1 MGAGVIVL
9 ARHPPAAY
17 HGPMA
22 LLPSFATLGH
32 GPPVVLLHGSGGGAR
47 TFAPQLES
55 LASLGFRAIAWDMPG
70 YGQSAPIEPYG
81 FKGLAERGAALIEA
95 LAPLTGGAPV
105 ALVGHGLGG
114 MVAQELV
121 LRRPDLVR
129 QLVLV
134 ASVAAVSA
142 DDGYGRH
149 VAQALA
155 WLDEGRD
162 MGWIAAERVPRL
174 IGPGA
179 LASGVRLATH
189 CQATVPAPTWRR
201 ALLALAGFDRR
212 AALAHIA
219 VPTLLV
225 AGELDP
231 LAPPP
236 VLRAMAAQI
245 SGAHSERLAHTG
257 HLPQLERPQAFDRLL
272 LPFLRHARA
281 WRH

>member
-1 MGAGVIVL
+1 MP
-9 ARHPPAAY
+9 RPPA
-17 HGPMA
+17 
-22 LLPSFATLGH
+22 
-32 GPPVVLLHGSGGGAR
+32 
-47 TFAPQLES
+47 
-55 LASLGFRAIAWDMPG
+55 
-70 YGQSAPIEPYG
+70 
-81 FKGLAERGAALIEA
+81 
-95 LAPLTGGAPV
+95 
-105 ALVGHGLGG
+105 
-114 MVAQELV
+114 
-121 LRRPDLVR
+121 
-129 QLVLV
+129 
-134 ASVAAVSA
+134 
-142 DDGYGRH
+142 
-149 VAQALA
+149 
-155 WLDEGRD
+155 RD
-162 MGWIAAERVPRL
+162 T
-174 IGPGA
+174 A

-212 AALAHIA
+212 AALARIA